1 MCAQVQPNAFASLGR
16 ARIHGCMSSKRG
28 SKRSNESTQAPP
40 GQLDIRKCLKLTK
53 AESEHIDACHSLNEQ
68 ACATSVS
75 SKPGV
80 ISHVGQIIAA
90 ACNDHRVKDVSDK
103 KRMHEDW
110 CRMAT
115 RCARRPHVLSGHD
128 VAPHDTH
135 RKLYDGLNN
144 AQKEAVRSPCSHA
157 LVILAGAGTGKT
169 TTLLARIE
177 YLLDNGA
184 HPENVLV
191 LTFSNKS
198 AQDIVERLVP
208 SLGLS
213 VARRLVCTTI
223 HSFCWALIR
232 CFYHRLDLQHI
243 PGVART
249 SDRTRIVKEA
259 YRWSQLQ
266 QECALCTKWLDLPC
280 ITITW
285 EEVFSEFE
293 MLDVT

>member
-1 MCAQVQPNAFASLGR
+1 MK
-16 ARIHGCMSSKRG
+16 SKCG
-28 SKRSNESTQAPP
+28 LKRPNESTQTSPR
-40 GQLDIRKCLKLTK
+40 QLDIRSCLKLRKPDVGDT
-53 AESEHIDACHSLNEQ
+53 DACRSLHEQ
-68 ACATSVS
+68 TFGKAVA
-75 SKPGV
+75 SKQGG

-128 VAPHDTH
+128 VAHHDTH

-177 YLLDNGA
+177 YLLHNGA
-184 HPENVLV
+184 QPENVLV

-198 AQDIVERLVP
+198 AQNIVERLVP
-208 SLGLS
+208 SLGLRNA
-213 VARRLVCTTI
+213 V
-223 HSFCWALIR
+223 
-232 CFYHRLDLQHI
+232 
-243 PGVART
+243 G
-249 SDRTRIVKEA
+249 
-259 YRWSQLQ
+259 
-266 QECALCTKWLDLPC
+266 
-280 ITITW
+280 
-285 EEVFSEFE
+285 
-293 MLDVT
+293 

>member
-1 MCAQVQPNAFASLGR
+1 VCAQVQPNAFASLGR

-80 ISHVGQIIAA
+80 IAHVGQIIVA
-90 ACNDHRVKDVSDK
+90 ACNDHRDKDVSDK

-115 RCARRPHVLSGHD
+115 RCARRPHVPSGHD
-128 VAPHDTH
+128 VASHDTG
-135 RKLYDGLNN
+135 RKLYDGLNK
-144 AQKEAVRSPCSHA
+144 AQKEAVRTPCSHA

-177 YLLDNGA
+177 YLLHNGA
-184 HPENVLV
+184 RPENVLV

-198 AQDIVERLVP
+198 AQDIVERLVS

-213 VARRLVCTTI
+213 VAQRLVCTTI

-232 CFYHRLDLQHI
+232 CFYYRLDLQHI
-243 PGVART
+243 PGVCRKADKR
-249 SDRTRIVKEA
+249 RISKEA
-259 YRWSQLQ
+259 YFITKHSDKSLLMNQKN
-266 QECALCTKWLDLPC
+266 ECL
-280 ITITW
+280 TISSIWKTI
-285 EEVFSEFE
+285 
-293 MLDVT
+293 L

>member
-1 MCAQVQPNAFASLGR
+1 
-16 ARIHGCMSSKRG
+16 MSSKRG
-28 SKRSNESTQAPP
+28 SKRPNESTQTPLR
-40 GQLDIRKCLKLTK
+40 QLDIRRCLKLTK
-53 AESEHIDACHSLNEQ
+53 ADSEDVDACHSLNEQ
-68 ACATSVS
+68 ACAKSVP
-75 SKPGV
+75 SKQGV

-90 ACNDHRVKDVSDK
+90 ACNDHRVKDLSEK
-103 KRMHEDW
+103 KRMHDDW

-115 RCARRPHVLSGHD
+115 RCARRPHVPSGHD
-128 VAPHDTH
+128 VASHDTG

-184 HPENVLV
+184 RPENVLV

-198 AQDIVERLVP
+198 AQDIVERLVS

-213 VARRLVCTTI
+213 VARSFVCTTI

-232 CFYHRLDLQHI
+232 CFYHRLDLQRV
-243 PGVART
+243 PGVCRRA
-249 SDRTRIVKEA
+249 DRRRIVQEA

-266 QECALCTKWLDLPC
+266 QECALCTKWLDLPS

-285 EEVFSEFE
+285 EAVF
-293 MLDVT
+293 L